1 MPTWRRYLM
10 GALDKRTDVWTLTP
24 GFTDSDYYS
33 FYNSLIN
40 SARLLEAAKK
50 WGFHIAFLPHPNL
63 WPHITLFDRKTDVLF
78 LGPETSYQRV
88 YQKSALVVTDYSS
101 AVFDFAY
108 LRHPVLYAQFD
119 KDRFFGGE
127 HTLSEGYFNYERDGF
142 GEVEYD
148 LEHTIDR
155 IIEYMENGCQMKD
168 EYRARADRFFAFNDR
183 NNCQRVYEKLMEAGA
198 TADN

>member
-1 MPTWRRYLM
+1 MR
-10 GALDKRTDVWTLTP
+10 AAEQH
-24 GFTDSDYYS
+24 DY
-33 FYNSLIN
+33 SL
-40 SARLLEAAKK
+40 
-50 WGFHIAFLPHPNL
+50 AFFPHPNL
-63 WPHITLFDRKTDVLF
+63 HPHLSVFKKNDAVTFCGI
-78 LGPETSYQRV
+78 ETAYRDIYS
-88 YQKSALVVTDYSS
+88 KSALIITDYSS

-108 LRHPVLYAQFD
+108 MRRPVIYTQFD
-119 KDRFFGGE
+119 REEFFGGE
-127 HTLSEGYFNYERDGF
+127 HTYTEGYFNYERDGF

-168 EYRARADRFFAFNDR
+168 EYRDRADRFFAFNDR